1 MKKQPVCIILL
12 FLLTSTVSGSS
23 RNAEPFSTIQ
33 WAIGSL
39 TNIIRTDINRY
50 WCHSGGF
57 AMKART
63 PFYFGA
69 AELGVA
75 FHSYD
80 EYKSVEFT
88 QVHCYL
94 AFLKEFSILK
104 KIPIYLGVTIGNSFF
119 RFDSEENQYLQN
131 ESELTL
137 GISGGIEIPITQKLS
152 AEITSYYSKI
162 FTFHAIK
169 TTNLGLLFA
178 YKITTPRWMAIFL
191 K

>member
-1 MKKQPVCIILL
+1 MKKQAVYIILL
-12 FLLTSTVSGSS
+12 LLLTSMVTGSS

-33 WAIGSL
+33 WAIGPL
-39 TNIIRTDINRY
+39 TNISQTEINQY
-50 WCHSGGF
+50 WHNASGF
-57 AMKART
+57 TTKMRT
-63 PFYFGA
+63 PFYFGV

-75 FHSYD
+75 FNSYD
-80 EYKSVEFT
+80 EYESVEYI

-94 AFLKEFSILK
+94 AFLKEFSIFK
-104 KIPIYLGVTIGNSFF
+104 KIPTYLGVTVGNSFF
-119 RFDSEENQYLQN
+119 HFDSEENQYLQN

-137 GISGGIEIPITQKLS
+137 GISGGIEIPITQQLS
-152 AEITSYYSKI
+152 AQITSHYSKI

-178 YKITTPRWMAIFL
+178 YKFSTPQWMVTFL

>member
-1 MKKQPVCIILL
+1 MKKQPVYIILL
-12 FLLTSTVSGSS
+12 FLLTSIVTGNS

-33 WAIGSL
+33 WAIGPL
-39 TNIIRTDINRY
+39 TNVIQTDINRY
-50 WCHSGGF
+50 WRYAGGF

-80 EYKSVEFT
+80 EFKSVEFT

-104 KIPIYLGVTIGNSFF
+104 KIPTYLGVTVGNSLF
-119 RFDSEENQYLQN
+119 RFDSEEEQRLQS

-137 GISGGIEIPITQKLS
+137 GISGGIEIPITSKLS
-152 AEITSYYSKI
+152 VEITSHYSKI
-162 FTFHAIK
+162 FTFHTIE

-178 YKITTPRWMAIFL
+178 YKITTPRWMAEFL